1 MISGYQKT
9 LIDKLNEWNDPRIGI
24 LAQLPQDEGV
34 KNYVGAANSLSAD
47 AANNQG
53 FNKVSRPGTYFL
65 KDSSPAVFYTYAEVL
80 FIFCRIRCTRLDNG

>member
-1 MISGYQKT
+1 MIRE
-9 LIDKLNEWNDPRIGI
+9 LEF
-24 LAQLPQDEGV
+24 LAQLPQRRKCG
-34 KNYVGAANSLSAD
+34 KTNVGAANSLSAD

-80 FIFCRIRCTRLDNG
+80 FIFAESRCTRLDNG